1 MKKITRLIAL
11 AAVLGLAVSARAGFG
26 GYSPYNITNNTV
38 TAPVFVTN
46 FAYVNLPPVAFT
58 AVATNTVTITT
69 NSIIQGIPGTSYA
82 NQFTFVYNSGIYG
95 TNFSTNFP
103 AMSYSVTNITGFQ
116 CVPQS
121 TGNSNL
127 CQETFNSPHHET

>member
-46 FAYVNLPPVAFT
+46 FAYVNLPPVAVT

-82 NQFTFVYNSGIYG
+82 NQFTFVYKSGIYG

-127 CQETFNSPHHET
+127 CQETFN